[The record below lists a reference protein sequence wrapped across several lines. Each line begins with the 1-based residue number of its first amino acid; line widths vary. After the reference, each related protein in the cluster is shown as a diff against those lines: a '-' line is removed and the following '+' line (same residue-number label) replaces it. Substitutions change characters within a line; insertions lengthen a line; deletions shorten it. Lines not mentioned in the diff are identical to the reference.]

1 MGDKTFP
8 VPECRS
14 ASRKMTQA
22 RQSSTSN
29 KVKSQRKEEKKAV
42 AKATKLQACECAFDR
57 NLIVFVRPMDVV
69 RFRLA
74 RRQARVLPRPRPRIA
89 ESYTPMIN

>member
-1 MGDKTFP
+1 
-8 VPECRS
+8 
-14 ASRKMTQA
+14 MTQA

-29 KVKSQRKEEKKAV
+29 KVKSQRKEKKAV

-74 RRQARVLPRPRPRIA
+74 RRLARVLLRSPATAPANRGIIYA
-89 ESYTPMIN
+89 ND